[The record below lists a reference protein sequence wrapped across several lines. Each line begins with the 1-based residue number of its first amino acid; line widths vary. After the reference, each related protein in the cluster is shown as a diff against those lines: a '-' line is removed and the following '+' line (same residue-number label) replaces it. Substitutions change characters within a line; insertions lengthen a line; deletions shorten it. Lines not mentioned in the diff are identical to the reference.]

1 MNVVL
6 LRILQTILGG
16 DLVIVTAW
24 VLLIAFGLV
33 VLGEWDTEG
42 DKKLTIWVGV
52 AKFISMI
59 IVSVAAGV
67 IWGGLF
73 Q

>member
-1 MNVVL
+1 M
-6 LRILQTILGG
+6 
-16 DLVIVTAW
+16 IVTAW

-33 VLGEWDTEG
+33 VLGEWDSEG
-42 DKKLTIWVGV
+42 DMKLTVWMGV

-59 IVSVAAGV
+59 IVATAAGV

>member
-1 MNVVL
+1 MVL

-33 VLGEWDTEG
+33 VLGEWDPEG
-42 DKKLTIWVGV
+42 DKKFTIWVGV

>member
-1 MNVVL
+1 M
-6 LRILQTILGG
+6 
-16 DLVIVTAW
+16 IVTAW

-33 VLGEWDTEG
+33 VLGEWELEG
-42 DKKLTIWVGV
+42 DVKFTVWIGV

-59 IVSVAAGV
+59 IVAIADGV

>member
-1 MNVVL
+1 M
-6 LRILQTILGG
+6 
-16 DLVIVTAW
+16 
-24 VLLIAFGLV
+24 LIAFGLV
-33 VLGEWDTEG
+33 VLGDWDSEG
-42 DKKLTIWVGV
+42 NMKFTVWIGI

-59 IVSVAAGV
+59 IVATSAGV

>member
-1 MNVVL
+1 MVL

-33 VLGEWDTEG
+33 VLGEWDSEG
-42 DKKLTIWVGV
+42 GKKFTIWVGV

-59 IVSVAAGV
+59 IVSIAAGV

>member
-1 MNVVL
+1 M
-6 LRILQTILGG
+6 
-16 DLVIVTAW
+16 IVTAW
-24 VLLIAFGLV
+24 FLLIAFGFV
-33 VLGEWDTEG
+33 VLGEWDSEVDMKFTV
-42 DKKLTIWVGV
+42 WVGV

-59 IVSVAAGV
+59 IVAVSAGV

>member
-1 MNVVL
+1 M
-6 LRILQTILGG
+6 
-16 DLVIVTAW
+16 IVTAW

-33 VLGEWDTEG
+33 VLGEWDSEV
-42 DKKLTIWVGV
+42 DMKFVIWVGV
-52 AKFISMI
+52 AKFISML
-59 IVSVAAGV
+59 IVAAAAGV

>member
-1 MNVVL
+1 M
-6 LRILQTILGG
+6 
-16 DLVIVTAW
+16 IVSAW
-24 VLLIAFGLV
+24 VLLIVFSLI
-33 VLGEWDTEG
+33 VLGEWNSEG
-42 DKKLTIWVGV
+42 DMKFTVWIGI

-59 IVSVAAGV
+59 IVAVSAGV

>member
-1 MNVVL
+1 MVL

-16 DLVIVTAW
+16 DLMIVTAW
-24 VLLIAFGLV
+24 VLLISFGLV
-33 VLGEWDTEG
+33 VLGEWDSAG
-42 DKKLTIWVGV
+42 DMKLMVWIGI

-59 IVSVAAGV
+59 IVAVAAGV

-73 Q
+73 L

>member
-1 MNVVL
+1 M
-6 LRILQTILGG
+6 
-16 DLVIVTAW
+16 IVTAW
-24 VLLIAFGLV
+24 VLLIAFGFV
-33 VLGEWDTEG
+33 VLGEWDSK
-42 DKKLTIWVGV
+42 DDMKFVIWVGV

-59 IVSVAAGV
+59 IVAVAAGV

>member
-1 MNVVL
+1 M
-6 LRILQTILGG
+6 
-16 DLVIVTAW
+16 IVTAW

>member
-1 MNVVL
+1 MVFL
-6 LRILQTILGG
+6 KILQTILGG

-33 VLGEWDTEG
+33 VLGEWDSEG
-42 DKKLTIWVGV
+42 DMKLTVWIGV

-59 IVSVAAGV
+59 IVAASAGV

>member
-1 MNVVL
+1 MVL
-6 LRILQTILGG
+6 LKTLQIILGG
-16 DLVIVTAW
+16 DLMIVTAW

-33 VLGEWDTEG
+33 VLGDWDSEG
-42 DKKLTIWVGV
+42 NMKLMVWVGI

-59 IVSVAAGV
+59 IVAVAAGV

>member
-1 MNVVL
+1 M
-6 LRILQTILGG
+6 
-16 DLVIVTAW
+16 IVTAW

-33 VLGEWDTEG
+33 VLGEWDSEG
-42 DKKLTIWVGV
+42 GKKFTIWVGV

-59 IVSVAAGV
+59 IVSIAAGV

>member
-1 MNVVL
+1 MVL

-16 DLVIVTAW
+16 DLMIVTAW
-24 VLLIAFGLV
+24 VLLISFGLV
-33 VLGEWDTEG
+33 VLGEWDSAG
-42 DKKLTIWVGV
+42 DRKLTIWIGV

-59 IVSVAAGV
+59 IVAGAAGV

-73 Q
+73 

>member
-1 MNVVL
+1 M
-6 LRILQTILGG
+6 
-16 DLVIVTAW
+16 IVTAW

-33 VLGEWDTEG
+33 VLGDWDSEG
-42 DKKLTIWVGV
+42 TMKFMVWIGI

-59 IVSVAAGV
+59 IVAAAAGV

>member
-1 MNVVL
+1 M
-6 LRILQTILGG
+6 
-16 DLVIVTAW
+16 IVTAW

-33 VLGEWDTEG
+33 VLGEWDSDG
-42 DKKLTIWVGV
+42 DMKFAVWVGV